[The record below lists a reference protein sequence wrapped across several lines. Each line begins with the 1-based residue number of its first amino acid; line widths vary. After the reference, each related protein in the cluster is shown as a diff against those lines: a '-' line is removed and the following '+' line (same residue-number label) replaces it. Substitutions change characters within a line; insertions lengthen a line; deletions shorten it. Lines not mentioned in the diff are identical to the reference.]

1 MARPLVYGGL
11 AVGVLVVSTAAILIR
26 VAQNDGADSGVIA
39 TLRLGLATL
48 VLAPMA
54 LVQDRA
60 RWRELTRQDVLW
72 CVLSGVCLAVHFGTW
87 ITSLEYTSVASS
99 TALVTTNPIWVG
111 IASLVLLR
119 ETVSRETLW
128 GIILAIAGTLTM
140 LVADGVNVASGSSHL
155 LGNTLALV
163 GAVSASGYLIIGR
176 SLRVRVPLLTYVC
189 LAYGSGAMFL
199 WITVA
204 LQGHTVTGMS
214 SVAYGCIIALALGP
228 QLLGHTLLNW
238 SVRQLPATLVAV
250 SILGEPIGSS
260 LLALLIFG
268 ETISRWQALGFA
280 LILAGIFFATVRTE
294 PQ

>member
-26 VAQNDGADSGVIA
+26 AAQNDGADSVVIA

-48 VLAPMA
+48 ALAPLA
-54 LVQDRA
+54 LAQDRA
-60 RWRELTRQDVLW
+60 RWGELTRKDVLW
-72 CVLSGVCLAVHFGTW
+72 CAMSGVCLAVHFGTW
-87 ITSLEYTSVASS
+87 ITSLEFTSVASS
-99 TALVTTNPIWVG
+99 TALVTTNPVWVG

-119 ETVSRETLW
+119 ESVSRETVW
-128 GIILAIAGTLTM
+128 GIMLAIAGTLTM
-140 LVADGVNVASGSSHL
+140 LVADSANVTTGSSHL
-155 LGNTLALV
+155 LGNALALV

-189 LAYGSGAMFL
+189 LGYGSGAIIL

-214 SVAYGCIIALALGP
+214 SLAYWCIIALALGP

-238 SVRQLPATLVAV
+238 SVRQLPATLVAL

-294 PQ
+294 PR